1 MMLGIVRPKFFLPIH
16 GEYRQQKR
24 HADLAEFAGIAPSN
38 IFILENGSVLEMDK
52 NSAKL
57 TGTVQAGRVF
67 VDGLGVGDVGNI
79 VLRDRRHLA
88 KDGLIVIVATFDADT
103 GQLVSGPD
111 LISRGFVYVRE
122 SSVLM
127 EEARAIVRNIILKC
141 EEKHMTDWA
150 AIKAQVKEA
159 LSKFLYDKTKLNP
172 MILPVIMEV

>member
-1 MMLGIVRPKFFLPIH
+1 M
-16 GEYRQQKR
+16 
-24 HADLAEFAGIAPSN
+24 
-38 IFILENGSVLEMDK
+38 
-52 NSAKL
+52 
-57 TGTVQAGRVF
+57 
-67 VDGLGVGDVGNI
+67 GDVGNI

-150 AIKAQVKEA
+150 AIKAPGQGGAVQVP
-159 LSKFLYDKTKLNP
+159 L
-172 MILPVIMEV
+172 